1 MSSLRAVLILTLT
14 FLAGIAVAQTD
25 MRRGGGGY
33 GPGFRPGPGGSQWG
47 PGGGGGG
54 PGGGPGGGGNGGN
67 NGGCWNCGYMGMMG
81 SYESGNP
88 IPTMPPP
95 PPRYQS
101 ESVNGDW
108 YY

>member
-1 MSSLRAVLILTLT
+1 MIRLLPVLL
-14 FLAGIAVAQTD
+14 LAAMAIASHAAAQTD
-25 MRRGGGGY
+25 GRRGGGYGPGLRPGPGGAQWGPGGGRGPGGNGSGGGGY
-33 GPGFRPGPGGSQWG
+33 GPGY
-47 PGGGGGG
+47 
-54 PGGGPGGGGNGGN
+54 
-67 NGGCWNCGYMGMMG
+67 GGCWNCGFMGA
-81 SYESGNP
+81 YESGNP

>member
-14 FLAGIAVAQTD
+14 FLAGVAVAQTD

-47 PGGGGGG
+47 PGGGG

>member
-1 MSSLRAVLILTLT
+1 MSSLRAILL
-14 FLAGIAVAQTD
+14 LALSLLASAAIAQAD

-47 PGGGGGG
+47 PGGGG
-54 PGGGPGGGGNGGN
+54 PGGNGN
-67 NGGCWNCGYMGMMG
+67 NGNCWNCGYMGMMG
-81 SYESGNP
+81 AYESGNP

>member
-1 MSSLRAVLILTLT
+1 MIWPRCLMILTALSISSS
-14 FLAGIAVAQTD
+14 AGAQSD
-25 MRRGGGGY
+25 RRNGAGGY
-33 GPGFRPGPGGSQWG
+33 GPGFHSVPGGGQMGPVGRGFG
-47 PGGGGGG
+47 PGGGYGQE
-54 PGGGPGGGGNGGN
+54 
-67 NGGCWNCGYMGMMG
+67 CWNCGFVGAMGG
-81 SYESGNP
+81 YESGNP

>member
-14 FLAGIAVAQTD
+14 FLAGVAVAQTD

-47 PGGGGGG
+47 PGGGG
-54 PGGGPGGGGNGGN
+54 PGGGPGGGANGGN

>member
-1 MSSLRAVLILTLT
+1 MIKTFCFLALAIVLIASSA
-14 FLAGIAVAQTD
+14 LAQSD
-25 MRRGGGGY
+25 RRRFGGY
-33 GPGFRPGPGGSQWG
+33 GPGFHPAPGGGQLG
-47 PGGGGGG
+47 PGGGGF
-54 PGGGPGGGGNGGN
+54 GPGGGGNGPG
-67 NGGCWNCGYMGMMG
+67 GGYGQGCWNCGYMGALG
-81 SYESGNP
+81 GYESGNP

>member
-1 MSSLRAVLILTLT
+1 MPSLRAALVLTLSL
-14 FLAGIAVAQTD
+14 LAGAAVAQTD

-47 PGGGGGG
+47 PGGGGNR
-54 PGGGPGGGGNGGN
+54 PGGGGNGGN
-67 NGGCWNCGYMGMMG
+67 CWNCGYMGMMG

>member
-1 MSSLRAVLILTLT
+1 
-14 FLAGIAVAQTD
+14 
-25 MRRGGGGY
+25 
-33 GPGFRPGPGGSQWG
+33 
-47 PGGGGGG
+47 
-54 PGGGPGGGGNGGN
+54 
-67 NGGCWNCGYMGMMG
+67 MGMMG

>member
-1 MSSLRAVLILTLT
+1 MSSLRAVLILALT
-14 FLAGIAVAQTD
+14 FLAGVAVAQTD

-47 PGGGGGG
+47 PGGGG